1 MARANAKPVEAPRAH
16 TVAEYR
22 RLTELL
28 VGKPI
33 TIRNEMEYYDAMT
46 LEGVHHPQTMCKWL
60 PALHMLIKG
69 TTTIAEIQRL
79 MQSSPNV
86 VRQHRI
92 KREER
97 LMLLQAQGK
106 LKFAD
111 LVF

>member
-1 MARANAKPVEAPRAH
+1 MTAANKKPIEAPRPS

-28 VGKPI
+28 VGKPV

-60 PALHMLIKG
+60 PAMHMAVKG
-69 TTTIAEIQRL
+69 TVSMVEIQRL
-79 MQSSPNV
+79 MSSSPNV
-86 VRQHRI
+86 VRQHRAR
-92 KREER
+92 REER